1 MPTMSMS
8 AFGGKA
14 DIPESPMS
22 ANDPKRTSKFGLD
35 FCELL
40 CLASHINVAFAYK
53 LSGDG
58 LDAYDAATI
67 ATKRWIEEK
76 S

>member
-1 MPTMSMS
+1 MS
-8 AFGGKA
+8 AF
-14 DIPESPMS
+14 
-22 ANDPKRTSKFGLD
+22 DPKRTFQIGLD

-58 LDAYDAATI
+58 LNAYDNAATI

-76 S
+76 Y

>member
-1 MPTMSMS
+1 
-8 AFGGKA
+8 
-14 DIPESPMS
+14 MS

-58 LDAYDAATI
+58 LNAYDDAATI

-76 S
+76 Y

>member
-1 MPTMSMS
+1 LTPN
-8 AFGGKA
+8 GRL
-14 DIPESPMS
+14 E
-22 ANDPKRTSKFGLD
+22 KRTAKFGLD

-58 LDAYDAATI
+58 LNDDAATI
-67 ATKRWIEEK
+67 ATNRWIEEK
-76 S
+76 Y